1 MSSGNVV
8 IAGGSGMIG
17 GHLVRSLVADGYG
30 VTVLTRDPARTAR
43 RLPAGV
49 RAVGWAVRPDAAL
62 VSAIDGATAVVNLS
76 GAPIGPLPWTPGR
89 RRAILDS
96 RVRSTS
102 ALVDAMA
109 KLPPERRPRALLNAA
124 GTDLYTGL
132 DAEPATEETSQP
144 VTGFLADVCRAWE
157 AAALPAQALGVRV
170 ALMRTGFVLARDS
183 QIVSLL
189 ALPFQLFVGGPLG
202 DGRQWMSWIHVD
214 DVVGIYRLAVEDA
227 SMTGPLNV
235 VGPDPRPEADVAAAI
250 GRALGRPSRLRVPA
264 ILIRTLMGEQ
274 STLLLGSRRA
284 VPARA
289 AAAGYRFLRPEL
301 GAAVADA
308 LG

>member
-62 VSAIDGATAVVNLS
+62 VSALDGAAAVVNLS
-76 GAPIGPLPWTPGR
+76 GVPIGPLPWTPGR

-96 RVRSTS
+96 RVRSAT

-109 KLPPERRPRALLNAA
+109 QLPPDRRPRALLNAS

-157 AAALPAQALGVRV
+157 AAALPAEALGVRV

-183 QIVSLL
+183 QIVGLL
-189 ALPFQLFVGGPLG
+189 ALPFRLFVGGPLG

-227 SMTGPLNV
+227 SLTGPVNV

-264 ILIRTLMGEQ
+264 VLIRTLMGEQ
-274 STLLLGSRRA
+274 STLVLGSRRA

-289 AAAGYRFLRPEL
+289 AAAGYRFRHPEL
-301 GAAVADA
+301 GAAVADV
-308 LG
+308 LR

>member
-1 MSSGNVV
+1 
-8 IAGGSGMIG
+8 MIG
-17 GHLVRSLVADGYG
+17 GHLVRSLAADGYG
-30 VTVLTRDPARTAR
+30 VTVLSRNPARTAR
-43 RLPAGV
+43 RLPAGI
-49 RAVGWAVRPDAAL
+49 RALGWEVRPDAAL
-62 VSAIDGATAVVNLS
+62 VSALDGAAAIVNLS

-96 RVRSTS
+96 RVRSAA
-102 ALVDAMA
+102 ALVDALAM
-109 KLPPERRPRALLNAA
+109 LPPERRPRALVNAS

-132 DAEPATEETSQP
+132 DTEPATEETTRP

-157 AAALPAQALGVRV
+157 AAALPAEALGVRV

-183 QIVSLL
+183 RIVGLL
-189 ALPFQLFVGGPLG
+189 ALPFRLFVGGPLG

-227 SMTGPLNV
+227 SMVGPVNV

-264 ILIRTLMGEQ
+264 FLIRTLMGEQ

-284 VPARA
+284 IPARA
-289 AAAGYRFLRPEL
+289 EATGYHFRHPEL
-301 GAAVADA
+301 DSAVADA
-308 LG
+308 LR

>member
-30 VTVLTRDPARTAR
+30 VNVLTRDPARTAR

-76 GAPIGPLPWTPGR
+76 GVPIGPLPWTPGR

-96 RVRSTS
+96 RVRSAT
-102 ALVDAMA
+102 ALVDAIA
-109 KLPPERRPRALLNAA
+109 KLPPERRPRALVNAS

-157 AAALPAQALGVRV
+157 AAALPAEALGVRV

-183 QIVSLL
+183 QIVGLL
-189 ALPFQLFVGGPLG
+189 ALPFRLFVGGPLG

-227 SMTGPLNV
+227 SMSGPVNV
-235 VGPDPRPEADVAAAI
+235 VGPDPRPEGDVAAAI
-250 GRALGRPSRLRVPA
+250 GRALGRPSRLHVPA
-264 ILIRTLMGEQ
+264 VLIRTLMGEQ

-284 VPARA
+284 IPARA
-289 AAAGYRFLRPEL
+289 AAAGYRFRHPEL
-301 GAAVADA
+301 AAAVADA
-308 LG
+308 LR